1 MFQCLPNG
9 MELKKYAQKKF
20 HLTRVTVG
28 GEAKMESGHT
38 FLPFFLTL
46 PLGC

>member
-9 MELKKYAQKKF
+9 IELNKKNAPKIF

-28 GEAKMESGHT
+28 GGAKMESGHT
-38 FLPFFLTL
+38 FLHFFLTL
-46 PLGC
+46 PL